1 VPFLIFVLL
10 ASAFGITIVLVRNR
24 PRSGMDASIDEFR
37 RGLRAIAPG
46 PAPGPE
52 PAPESGAAGGRPDEQ
67 GAGRSG

>member
-1 VPFLIFVLL
+1 MPFLIFVLV
-10 ASAFGITIVLVRNR
+10 ASAVGICIVVLRNR

-46 PAPGPE
+46 P
-52 PAPESGAAGGRPDEQ
+52 ESGEPGGRTDEQ

>member
-1 VPFLIFVLL
+1 MPFLIFVLL

-46 PAPGPE
+46 PEPGPPGPE
-52 PAPESGAAGGRPDEQ
+52 PGAAGGRPDEQ

>member
-1 VPFLIFVLL
+1 MPFLIFVLV
-10 ASAFGITIVLVRNR
+10 ASAVGITVVVLRNR

-46 PAPGPE
+46 PEAGE
-52 PAPESGAAGGRPDEQ
+52 QGGRSDEQ

>member
-1 VPFLIFVLL
+1 MPFLIFVLV
-10 ASAFGITIVLVRNR
+10 ASAVGITIVLVRNR

-46 PAPGPE
+46 PDAAPD
-52 PAPESGAAGGRPDEQ
+52 SGAAGGRPDEQ

>member
-1 VPFLIFVLL
+1 MPFLIFVLV
-10 ASAFGITIVLVRNR
+10 ASAVGITIVVLRNR

-46 PAPGPE
+46 P
-52 PAPESGAAGGRPDEQ
+52 ESGEPGGRSDEQ